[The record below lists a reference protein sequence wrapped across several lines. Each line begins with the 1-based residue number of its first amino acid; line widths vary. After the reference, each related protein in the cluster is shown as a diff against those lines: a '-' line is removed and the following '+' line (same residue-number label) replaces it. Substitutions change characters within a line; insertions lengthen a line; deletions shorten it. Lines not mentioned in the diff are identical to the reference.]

1 MSVTPQPWQR
11 TPTEAV
17 VREVAS
23 LEDVDPVELDPL
35 LDVLDPEA
43 LDTLVREGDDRGR
56 APLRIEFVYHDY
68 GVVVTSAGT
77 VDVSR
82 HS

>member
-1 MSVTPQPWQR
+1 MSVTPRTRQR

-23 LEDVDPVELDPL
+23 LEGVDPVELDPL
-35 LDVLDPEA
+35 FDVLDPEA
-43 LDTLVREGDDRGR
+43 LDTLVQEDGDRSR
-56 APLRIEFVYHDY
+56 HPLRIEFLYHGY

-82 HS
+82 TP